1 MYLYSPFNTFVKFK
15 YLFSNVGAFGIVFY
29 YSSSNEFYI
38 LKAFS
43 MKLSLLNNAVFPF
56 VLIKNRHAYQTEF
69 LKTMKNPA
77 LLPQ

>member
-1 MYLYSPFNTFVKFK
+1 MFVKFK
-15 YLFSNVGAFGIVFY
+15 NLFPKVGTFGIVFY
-29 YSSSNEFYI
+29 YCSSNEFYI

-43 MKLSLLNNAVFPF
+43 MKLSLLNNSVSPF

-69 LKTMKNPA
+69 LKTIKNLA